1 MSLTKQNLKDLL
13 PSSTLLINEIC
24 KDLTSKGKTV
34 YQFGFGQSPF
44 PVPDSI
50 VQALKN
56 NAHQKDYLP
65 SKGLLELR
73 KSISNF
79 LTKKGYKNLNHENI
93 IIGPGSKEL
102 MFLLQVAFDGE
113 IILPVPSWVSYAPQP
128 KTTAF
133 AYNFLIPSS
142 SFVITPTTL
151 PLSF

>member
-65 SKGLLELR
+65 SKGLLKLR

-79 LTKKGYKNLNHENI
+79 LTDKGYKNLDHENI

-102 MFLLQVAFDGE
+102 MFLLQIAFDGE
-113 IILPVPSWVSYAPQP
+113 IILPVPSWVSYAPQAIIA
-128 KTTAF
+128 KNKYHWIQTEKKNKMKA
-133 AYNFLIPSS
+133 I
-142 SFVITPTTL
+142 
-151 PLSF
+151 

>member
-1 MSLTKQNLKDLL
+1 MKFVKTL
-13 PSSTLLINEIC
+13 P
-24 KDLTSKGKTV
+24 SKGKTV

-79 LTKKGYKNLNHENI
+79 LTIKVI
-93 IIGPGSKEL
+93 
-102 MFLLQVAFDGE
+102 
-113 IILPVPSWVSYAPQP
+113 
-128 KTTAF
+128 KT
-133 AYNFLIPSS
+133 
-142 SFVITPTTL
+142 
-151 PLSF
+151 

>member
-79 LTKKGYKNLNHENI
+79 LTNKGYKNLNL
-93 IIGPGSKEL
+93 S
-102 MFLLQVAFDGE
+102 
-113 IILPVPSWVSYAPQP
+113 
-128 KTTAF
+128 
-133 AYNFLIPSS
+133 LIH
-142 SFVITPTTL
+142 I
-151 PLSF
+151 